1 MNKFVWKIEYS
12 LTIFAI
18 FTGILFMVPTSFS
31 SKNAVY
37 ISKWN
42 TEYNQIE
49 YMFSAMSAQ
58 AETKIVKSLK
68 NAKTDDEREKN
79 MIQLVKPY
87 LRLEEPLKSKK
98 YYQYYMNGKKV
109 KKNDFY
115 YFDTLYVNRDDNI
128 VGIKDIENKTPDSP
142 VFLMMLDTNGY
153 KKPNIW
159 GRDIFGLNIY
169 KDGNINPIG
178 YGWDVKK
185 LRKDCSKKGTG
196 LSCSYFYRIGGEF
209 VE

>member
-1 MNKFVWKIEYS
+1 M
-12 LTIFAI
+12 
-18 FTGILFMVPTSFS
+18 
-31 SKNAVY
+31 Y
-37 ISKWN
+37 I
-42 TEYNQIE
+42 
-49 YMFSAMSAQ
+49 
-58 AETKIVKSLK
+58 
-68 NAKTDDEREKN
+68 
-79 MIQLVKPY
+79 
-87 LRLEEPLKSKK
+87 
-98 YYQYYMNGKKV
+98 
-109 KKNDFY
+109 
-115 YFDTLYVNRDDNI
+115 NRDDNI